1 MVQVTRS
8 VERVRSPVA
17 RDPLALVFIQ
27 LKLRDDYLSM
37 GVFPHDQ
44 RSAICRKSGIM
55 KRIIVTGG
63 GSGIG
68 AAIAQRAR
76 DDGFAVTTIDLKGGD
91 LTADLSDE
99 EQTVDA
105 FSKAVS
111 LGPVYGLV
119 NNVGSIQVA
128 SVQDL
133 TVEKLD
139 WSMRI
144 NLQSTVLSTQ
154 AVIPSMKDQ
163 GVGRIV
169 NISSRAV
176 LGKVGR
182 SAYAAAKAAV
192 LGMSRTWALELGEYG
207 ITVNSVC
214 PGPIRTPLFERAN
227 PADSPATQ
235 QIIDSVPVRRLG
247 EPADVAHSVAHF
259 LDERGGFVTGQTTYV
274 CGGITLGLA
283 SLM

>member
-1 MVQVTRS
+1 
-8 VERVRSPVA
+8 
-17 RDPLALVFIQ
+17 
-27 LKLRDDYLSM
+27 
-37 GVFPHDQ
+37 
-44 RSAICRKSGIM
+44 M